1 MQVTTLINWISGL
14 VSWLL
19 AISSV
24 ALIVT
29 IMSDFSLLAE
39 SGAENI
45 TDAIEVVA
53 LIGAKIVGGFYLL
66 LIAIFLKR

>member
-1 MQVTTLINWISGL
+1 
-14 VSWLL
+14 
-19 AISSV
+19 
-24 ALIVT
+24 
-29 IMSDFSLLAE
+29 MSDFTLLAE